1 VIEALIVAIVIIA
14 VVFAIAHI
22 IVRYTPIPAEVVWL
36 VYLIAALIAIVVLW
50 RVIAPYVGPLP

>member
-1 VIEALIVAIVIIA
+1 MIEALIVAVIIIA

-36 VYLIAALIAIVVLW
+36 VYLVAALISILVLY
-50 RVIAPYVGPLP
+50 RVIAPVLGPLP

>member
-1 VIEALIVAIVIIA
+1 MIEALIIAIIVIA

-50 RVIAPYVGPLP
+50 RVISPVVGPLP

>member
-1 VIEALIVAIVIIA
+1 MIEALIVAIVIIA